1 MVWPGAGCGETPS
14 GVNPAKGRG
23 SLLFHLQFW
32 KGTKPLP
39 STAKERKKILP
50 AVSEHSLLEVPS
62 SGGDSAAERALNVP
76 VLGERDPRAGLS
88 QPRHP
93 APLCRLPAR
102 RAAARAF
109 RWPHGGTR
117 CQKFAFQNPPSPIPG
132 GLGAAAVPVQSAPL
146 LSLHPSREAQELLFR
161 ASAAVNS
168 F

>member
-1 MVWPGAGCGETPS
+1 MVWPGAGWGETPS
-14 GVNPAKGRG
+14 GVSPAKGRG
-23 SLLFHLQFW
+23 SFLFHLQFW
-32 KGTKPLP
+32 KGQSRSLP
-39 STAKERKKILP
+39 QPRKEKKILL
-50 AVSEHSLLEVPS
+50 AVSEHSLLEVSS

-161 ASAAVNS
+161 ASAAVN
-168 F
+168 FF